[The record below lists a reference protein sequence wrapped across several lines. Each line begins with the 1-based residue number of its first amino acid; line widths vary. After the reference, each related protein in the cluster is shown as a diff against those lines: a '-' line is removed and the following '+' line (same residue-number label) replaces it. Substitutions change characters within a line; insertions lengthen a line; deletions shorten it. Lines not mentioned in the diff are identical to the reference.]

1 MASRFLNSEI
11 MQRVVPFAK
20 TGRTKRSLDVWGER
34 SLRTFGQVKSESQ
47 MEGSMRL
54 SDRHVWKSE
63 ESLVSVSIRES
74 PACDA
79 INSGNG

>member
-1 MASRFLNSEI
+1 

-20 TGRTKRSLDVWGER
+20 MGRTKRSSDAWRER
-34 SLRTFGQVKSESQ
+34 SLRTFGQDKSENH
-47 MEGSMRL
+47 MEGSMRF
-54 SDRHVWKSE
+54 SDMHVWKSE

-79 INSGNG
+79 INSGNW